1 VASGTVPAGDAAEL
15 DVNIGPSLRYKASFT
30 PDRFNRYSLS
40 IPARLGTRGLR
51 VHVYQYWSGEGAW
64 AQA

>member
-1 VASGTVPAGDAAEL
+1 VPAGDAAEL
-15 DVNIGPSLRYKASFT
+15 EVNIGPSLHYKASLT

-40 IPARLGTRGLR
+40 IPARRGTRGLR
-51 VHVYQYWSGEGAW
+51 VHVYQCWSGEGAW